1 MTLICDSKKSFYDG
15 ISNKL
20 KSNKLSSRDW
30 WSILKEVI
38 SPTSNSVIPPLES
51 NGNIYTD
58 EIDKAN
64 ILNQFFQSQTFL
76 NEQNAT
82 IPDLIPYKTNSFL
95 NSLNLTPISVHCIL
109 KQLPLGKAT
118 GPDGLSNS
126 ILEELSTELSEPL
139 CSFYNLS
146 LRTGIVPSSYK
157 MGNVCSI
164 FKKDD
169 LSLPSNYRP
178 IALLNSEDKVF
189 ERLVF
194 KYLYNHL
201 HDNNILT
208 PLQSGFVPSDSSM
221 NQLTYLYDTFCHALD
236 SGKEVRVVFCDISK
250 AFDRAGMQ
258 V

>member
-1 MTLICDSKKSFYDG
+1 MTLIGDSKKSFYDE

-30 WSILKEVI
+30 WSILKKVI
-38 SPTSNSVIPPLES
+38 SPVSNSVIPPLES

-82 IPDLIPYKTNSFL
+82 IPDLIPYETNSFL
-95 NSLNLTPISVHCIL
+95 NSINLTPIDVHCIL
-109 KQLPLGKAT
+109 NQLPLGKAT
-118 GPDGLSNS
+118 GPNGLSNR
-126 ILEELSTELSEPL
+126 ILKELSTELSEPL

-169 LSLPSNYRP
+169 PSLPSNYRP
-178 IALLNSEDKVF
+178 ITLLNSEGKVF

-208 PLQSGFVPSDSSM
+208 PLQSGFIPGDSTV
-221 NQLTYLYDTFCHALD
+221 NPANT
-236 SGKEVRVVFCDISK
+236 
-250 AFDRAGMQ
+250 
-258 V
+258 